1 VSQPGTLVWFA
12 RHELGLSWRD
22 WLSLLTAG
30 KRRRRPMIAIA
41 IVILAIIAHLLAY
54 AIIAPLARAGI
65 TPDKPTLAILTG
77 GAFLSWSLMLS
88 QAMESVTRAFY
99 ARADLD
105 LILSSPAPARR
116 IFAIRIGAI
125 VFSTTLMAMALAVPF
140 INILAIFDGPQWFAA
155 YGVLFAMGAVST
167 ALALAMTVGMFVAFG
182 PKRTRLIAQIV
193 AAVVGAGFVIG
204 IQAAAILSYGS
215 LSRITFLQSDVFL
228 DLAPDPSSLFWWPAR
243 AAMGD
248 VDALVAVM
256 ILSGVVLF
264 GAIRT
269 FSARFGYHVIA
280 ASSVAMGTARTA
292 RRTIGFRQA
301 STRRVLRRKEWTLL
315 RRDPWLVSQTLM
327 QVLYLLPPALLLW
340 RNFAADVGT
349 LLIMVPVLVMA
360 AGQLAGGLAWLA
372 VSGEDAPDLVDS
384 APISAGSVILAKV
397 EAVMAVIAIVTAPML
412 IALAFAS
419 VKLATVAALGI
430 AASALSAILIQIWFR
445 TQASRGAF
453 RRRQTSSRIATF
465 AEAFSSIL
473 WAGTAGLAVAGSRFA
488 PVLAGVAICMLVFTW
503 MIRPRS
509 TDGA

>member
-167 ALALAMTVGMFVAFG
+167 
-182 PKRTRLIAQIV
+182 IV

-264 GAIRT
+264 GAIRA

-419 VKLATVAALGI
+419 VKLATVAAFGI
-430 AASALSAILIQIWFR
+430 GASALSAILIQIWFR